1 MTLNLMSWEYCIHEK
16 MKKIKLKILG
26 IKNLVKKTSSSSHME
41 RQGGVMFYEKQKAF
55 KVN

>member
-1 MTLNLMSWEYCIHEK
+1 MSWEYCIHEK